1 MSCSSSWNA
10 ELSGESK
17 NEVNAREVNT
27 PVSWVTVNFGS
38 GGDGGGDNAELESP
52 GLDDG
57 DDGR

>member
-1 MSCSSSWNA
+1 MSCSSSWKA

-38 GGDGGGDNAELESP
+38 GSGDSAELESP
-52 GLDDG
+52 GMG
-57 DDGR
+57 DVEGK